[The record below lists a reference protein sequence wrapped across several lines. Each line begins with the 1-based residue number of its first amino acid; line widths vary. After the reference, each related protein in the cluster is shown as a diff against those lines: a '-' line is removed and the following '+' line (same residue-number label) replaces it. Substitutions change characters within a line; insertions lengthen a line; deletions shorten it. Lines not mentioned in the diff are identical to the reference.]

1 MKILLTGM
9 SGTGK
14 SSIIEALRRR
24 GFHAVDTD
32 YDNYCLEQ
40 NGERFWNEPKMQE
53 LLTSQ
58 LEPLFVAD
66 CEANQGKFYP
76 LFNRVVLL
84 SAPKETIL
92 ERVRTR
98 INNPYGKT
106 PEQEA
111 EILAN
116 LEEIEPRL
124 RTGCDL
130 EINTASFSVEEIVRQ
145 LETLL
150 VTHR

>member
-14 SSIIEALRRR
+14 SSIIEALKQG

-32 YDNYCLEQ
+32 YGGYCLEQ
-40 NGERFWNEPKMQE
+40 NGERLWDENKMQS
-53 LLTSQ
+53 LFTSS
-58 LEPLFVAD
+58 LEPLFVAG
-66 CEANQGKFYP
+66 CVFNQGKFYP
-76 LFNRVVLL
+76 LFDRVVLF

-98 INNPYGKT
+98 SDNPYGKT
-106 PEQEA
+106 PVQQA

-116 LEEIEPRL
+116 LEARL
-124 RTGCDL
+124 
-130 EINTASFSVEEIVRQ
+130 
-145 LETLL
+145 
-150 VTHR
+150 